1 MLCRYLYN
9 KMTDAISENYATQEL
24 EANDVM
30 FMDTTTFVNKSIPDA
45 SNDDEDSNIKPCIG
59 MEFECIEKVKEFYN
73 SFAKKNG
80 FGVRVRSSKPKIT
93 VLVCCNEG
101 QRKEKSCANEETVDN
116 NATQMKRKCSTLRS
130 GCQASLVVSRGTTE
144 SSWIIRSF
152 NNVHNHVLLSPKSV
166 SHMRCH
172 KKMSVAAKNLVEKFS
187 EEGLPT
193 GKVAAI
199 FNNGDSSFS
208 NRDCWNHSRNLRTK
222 NLDVGDA
229 QAVFLYC
236 KRKQLEDPNFFYS
249 IQLDDDSRMAN
260 FFWVD
265 ARSRVAYQ
273 QFGDSIT
280 FDTTYKTNKYSMPFA
295 PFTGVNNHYQSILF
309 GCALIQDESEISFI
323 WLFEKWLEAM
333 GGKKPI
339 SIITDQD
346 IAMGAAIKKVFPDT
360 RHRLCLWH
368 IRSKFPIKL
377 AHIYH
382 KKSVFKRDL
391 KRCIRDSSSIQNFET
406 EWQGLIDEY
415 KLTDNGWLRDLYNIR
430 ESWIPIYNISTFF
443 AGMNTTQRS
452 ESINAFFNSFVN
464 ARTTL
469 QEFVMKFEKANESR
483 LSAERKE
490 DYESRHKFCILSTG
504 SKLEEHAAFVYTRNI
519 FGKFQDELR
528 EINKFTKQKI
538 RRDGSRYVYQVS
550 NCYDVRDAFTV
561 DVDLDSKIAN
571 CTCQL
576 YEFMGILCKHI
587 LVIFQ
592 AKGVVQ
598 IPDHFILQR
607 WTKYANRGIE
617 VCPAENNFDGQS
629 TTTKFLRRM
638 HAQQQASVLVDLA
651 EESEELYKFIILELG
666 NTCKSAIA
674 MKTNV
679 HLGDEIPVLQ
689 SNVNHT
695 DISEQV
701 NNEAPQLTIGDPHI
715 SQTKGR
721 KKEGEKV
728 SQNCRFKSGL
738 EVSFNKSS
746 VKRKTCQLCGELG
759 HYRTTCKKKKLCD

>member
-1 MLCRYLYN
+1 MLCKYLYN
-9 KMTDAISENYATQEL
+9 KMTDAISENYAIQEL

-45 SNDDEDSNIKPCIG
+45 SNDDEDSNIKPCAG

-144 SSWIIRSF
+144 STWIIRSF

-193 GKVAAI
+193 GKVAGI

-229 QAVFLYC
+229 QAVFL
-236 KRKQLEDPNFFYS
+236 
-249 IQLDDDSRMAN
+249 I
-260 FFWVD
+260 
-265 ARSRVAYQ
+265 
-273 QFGDSIT
+273 
-280 FDTTYKTNKYSMPFA
+280 
-295 PFTGVNNHYQSILF
+295 
-309 GCALIQDESEISFI
+309 
-323 WLFEKWLEAM
+323 AM

-430 ESWIPIYNISTFF
+430 ESWIPIYNRSTFF
-443 AGMNTTQRS
+443 VGMNTTQRS
-452 ESINAFFNSFVN
+452 ESINAFFDSFVN

-490 DYESRHKFCILSTG
+490 DYESRHKFRILSTG
-504 SKLEEHAAFVYTRNI
+504 SKLEEHAASVYTRNI

-629 TTTKFLRRM
+629 TTTKILRRM

-721 KKEGEKV
+721 RKEGGKV
-728 SQNCRFKSGL
+728 TQNCRFKSGL
-738 EVSFNKSS
+738 EVSLNKSS
-746 VKRKTCQLCGELG
+746 VKRKTCQLCGEIG
-759 HYRTTCKKKKLCD
+759 HYRTTSKKKKLCD